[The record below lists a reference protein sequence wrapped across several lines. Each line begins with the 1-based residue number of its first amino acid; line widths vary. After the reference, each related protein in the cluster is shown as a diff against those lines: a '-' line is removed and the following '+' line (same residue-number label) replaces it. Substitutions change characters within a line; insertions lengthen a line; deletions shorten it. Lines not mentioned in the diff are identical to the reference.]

1 MCVTGLVTVPT
12 ATTWSVFGKI
22 VILGLI
28 QFGGLGIMACMIMI
42 FLVLRR
48 KISLQSRKL
57 IQDTYNLPMLK
68 GSVGIVRRLLI
79 GTAVVEIA
87 GAICYS
93 FWFVPHYGLW
103 RGIGYSIFPVSYTHL
118 PPRFPATLG
127 VPLVNKKYYFISLPR
142 SA

>member
-1 MCVTGLVTVPT
+1 
-12 ATTWSVFGKI
+12 
-22 VILGLI
+22 
-28 QFGGLGIMACMIMI
+28 MACMIMI
-42 FLVLRR
+42 FLVLRK

-57 IQDTYNLPMLK
+57 IQDTYNLPVLK

-103 RGIGYSIFPVSYTHL
+103 RGIGYLSLIHISPSLTKHRILKLALTAHKMLLREIFLLFRAVY
-118 PPRFPATLG
+118 R
-127 VPLVNKKYYFISLPR
+127 
-142 SA
+142 